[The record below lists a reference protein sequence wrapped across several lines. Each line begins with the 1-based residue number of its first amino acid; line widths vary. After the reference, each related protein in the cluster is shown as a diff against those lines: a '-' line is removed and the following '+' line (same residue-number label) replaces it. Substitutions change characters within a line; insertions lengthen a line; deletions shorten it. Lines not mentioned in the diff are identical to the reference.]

1 MMQHSFWHL
10 LHDLR
15 IKITVPKQKKLRYD
29 KSGLNLR
36 LSILRCQTLYFVS
49 NHHNGRLCT
58 DEIKRLSFLITFLE
72 NYRLNGEITHGARQA
87 KVSKSSSEAEKH
99 LDMEGG
105 AQMLLWA
112 ESYPLEIHI
121 LKSQTQYLRMKQG
134 LKIRTSTRWLS

>member
-36 LSILRCQTLYFVS
+36 CQIWYFVS
-49 NHHNGRLCT
+49 NHHNGCLCT
-58 DEIKRLSFLITFLE
+58 NEIKRLSFLITFLE
-72 NYRLNGEITHGARQA
+72 SYRLNGEVTHGVRQA

-112 ESYPLEIHI
+112 ESCPLEIHI
-121 LKSQTQYLRMKQG
+121 LKSQTQYLRMKQV